1 MHYPRNAYNQLNMRS
16 WAVRVLRLSLYMAL
30 LAGSAIS
37 QSTPTTTVGTQAV
50 SSRASTQASQLK
62 PAQALIKAGKFKDA
76 AELLRRT
83 ITQQPAPEAYAGL
96 VTSLLK
102 LDDVSGADEASSM
115 GLRAYP
121 QSANTVTARAD
132 VRFRNGAITEAQALY
147 QSALQ
152 VDGKS
157 ARAWLGMGR
166 VESALSHASKA
177 KEAFAR
183 AHELD
188 PDDGDALYYWSVRQP
203 YPENVN
209 GLEKHMA
216 EFHDDAERE
225 RHEREYIAFLK
236 ALAGRKVW
244 TLARE
249 VDQSD
254 IHLQPVIT
262 RLQDGPRAYALS
274 VRLNDRTAANVML
287 DTGASGLTIS
297 RKLAEKAG
305 VRKLSE
311 HSLEGVG
318 SAGAAMGYEAWL
330 DKVVI
335 GDFEFHDCHV
345 HVSPNMNADYDGL
358 MGTDIFEQYFVTVDF
373 PERRLHLS
381 KPKNLQRT
389 QIQGSDHSDPLQFF
403 RVGHILLMP
412 TSVGDTAQGLFAL
425 DTGSSTNTISPALA
439 RQVSIVRDSNVPVNG
454 MSGRVK
460 NVYSADRTTLQFGR
474 FQQPHENIVTFD
486 VHELSKDLGVEVSG
500 FIGFATL
507 KKMKLMIDYQNGLVD
522 FEYKP

>member
-1 MHYPRNAYNQLNMRS
+1 
-16 WAVRVLRLSLYMAL
+16 MAL
-30 LAGSAIS
+30 LAGCAIS
-37 QSTPTTTVGTQAV
+37 QTPPAPADAKPLSSQPSNQA
-50 SSRASTQASQLK
+50 APLK
-62 PAQALIKAGKFKDA
+62 SAQALIRSGKFKEA
-76 AELLRRT
+76 AEMFRQLISL
-83 ITQQPAPEAYAGL
+83 QPCPQAHAGL
-96 VTSLLK
+96 ANSLLK
-102 LDDVSGADEASSM
+102 LDEVSAAEEASAIGM
-115 GLRAYP
+115 RAYP
-121 QSANTVTARAD
+121 QSAITQAARAD

-147 QSALQ
+147 HSALEL
-152 VDGKS
+152 DAKN
-157 ARAWLGMGR
+157 ARAWLGMAR
-166 VESALSHASKA
+166 VESALSHSAKA
-177 KEAFAR
+177 KDDFDR

-188 PDDGDALYYWSVRQP
+188 PEDGDALYHWSVRQP

-209 GLEKHMA
+209 GLEKHLA
-216 EFHDDAERE
+216 DFRNDPERE

-244 TLARE
+244 TLAHD

-254 IHLQPVIT
+254 VRLQPVIT
-262 RLQDGPRAYALS
+262 RLQDGPRAYSLS
-274 VRLNDRTAANVML
+274 VRLNDRTSANVML

-318 SAGAAMGYEAWL
+318 SAGGAMGYEAWL

-358 MGTDIFEQYFVTVDF
+358 IGTDIFEQYLVTVDF
-373 PERRLHLS
+373 PERKLHLS
-381 KPKNLQRT
+381 KPRQQAQART
-389 QIQGSDHSDPLQFF
+389 SDPGDPLQFF

-412 TSVGDTAQGLFAL
+412 TSVGDTAHGLFAL
-425 DTGSSTNTISPALA
+425 DTGSSTNSISPALA